1 MMSRKF
7 LILINTGTPDKPGVR
22 EVRRYLS
29 EFLNDRRV
37 IDIPWLLRKLLVNII
52 IVPFR
57 APVSTRKYLKLW
69 TEEGSPLLF
78 NLENLVGKVKS
89 CLKDEYEVIGAMRYG
104 NPSLQNTL
112 EHVRNQ
118 SPEQMIILPLYPHY
132 ASSTTG
138 SVNEFIFSKVRKWDM
153 IPEIR
158 LIGQFY
164 SHPAY
169 INAMTIHLSGYDPS
183 KFDHVLF
190 SYHGL
195 PLSHIER
202 IHPGSDCR
210 KCSCEK
216 AFPSECSM
224 CYKATCYATT
234 RLLAEKLNLS
244 PGKFSTAFQ
253 SRLTHRWLE
262 PFTDVVLQN
271 LASGGTRKVLV
282 IAPSFV
288 ADCLETI
295 IEIDEEYR
303 NLFKKEGGKEFVMV
317 KSMNDNDEWVKA
329 IIQISDL

>member
-118 SPEQMIILPLYPHY
+118 SPEQIIIFPLYPHY

-138 SVNEFIFSKVRKWDM
+138 SVNEFIFSKVRHWDI

-303 NLFKKEGGKEFVMV
+303 SLFKKEGGEEFVMV

>member
-1 MMSRKF
+1 
-7 LILINTGTPDKPGVR
+7 
-22 EVRRYLS
+22 
-29 EFLNDRRV
+29 
-37 IDIPWLLRKLLVNII
+37 
-52 IVPFR
+52 
-57 APVSTRKYLKLW
+57 
-69 TEEGSPLLF
+69 
-78 NLENLVGKVKS
+78 
-89 CLKDEYEVIGAMRYG
+89 DEYEVIGAIRYG

-118 SPEQMIILPLYPHY
+118 SPEQIIIFPLYPHY

-138 SVNEFIFSKVRKWDM
+138 SVNEFIFSKVRHWDI

-169 INAMTIHLSGYDPS
+169 INAMTIHLRGYDPS

>member
-104 NPSLQNTL
+104 NPSLENAL
-112 EHVRNQ
+112 DHIKSL

-138 SVNEFIFSKVRKWDM
+138 SVNEFIFSKVRKWNM

-244 PGKFSTAFQ
+244 PGKFSTSFQ
-253 SRLTHRWLE
+253 SRLTRRWLK

>member
-104 NPSLQNTL
+104 NPSLENAL
-112 EHVRNQ
+112 DHIKSL

-138 SVNEFIFSKVRKWDM
+138 SVNEFIFSKVRKWNM

-244 PGKFSTAFQ
+244 PGKFSTSFQ
-253 SRLTHRWLE
+253 SRLTRRWLK

-303 NLFKKEGGKEFVMV
+303 SLFKKEGGEEFVMV

>member
-169 INAMTIHLSGYDPS
+169 INAMTIHLRGYDPS